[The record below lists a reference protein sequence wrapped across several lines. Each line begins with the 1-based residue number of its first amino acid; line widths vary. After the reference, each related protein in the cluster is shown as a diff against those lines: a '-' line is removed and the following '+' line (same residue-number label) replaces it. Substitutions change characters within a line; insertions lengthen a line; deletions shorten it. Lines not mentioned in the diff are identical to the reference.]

1 MSFFRDLLQK
11 TLRRLLPTR
20 SRGNLSPIYKTP
32 SFSPWGADDVF
43 DAVTMA
49 EAGDTSR
56 LFPMYDQV
64 VMENSHLQTEFT
76 KRKLAVLGD
85 VFSIQPA
92 SKEAADVAAAE
103 WVKSWHDEC
112 PDWLT
117 AMIALLD
124 STIYPVSVV
133 QKWFEPGTH
142 GRRYD
147 LRMRRV
153 DPELFDFR
161 MGGFRIFDT
170 MDGVRQGTSHG
181 ITCGEYI
188 VHRGHLLTSPDCWGG
203 PMRSLL
209 GWHLLANASPEW
221 WGRFLERLGAPFLV
235 GEVSAGDDGERAKVE
250 QAFSQALR
258 LFGIVVSSGTRIQM
272 LQSQAASTGDA
283 HEKLHDK
290 CCREISKLI
299 LGQTSSADVQKT
311 GSLGNSNQAHLQVKG
326 EFRDW
331 DSVRLCDTINRQILV
346 PFMRLNGI
354 SGRPPDISF
363 GVPDVKEAELSAA
376 LISALPAAGL
386 ELTDEGVKAFS
397 DRIGLPLQR
406 APKTDPSTERPAPF
420 SAERDLAVHRSDLIQ
435 SAQARLV
442 TATAPRYARRLA
454 AADLPDDV
462 TGSGAEILLQYLETS
477 ALQGN

>member
-1 MSFFRDLLQK
+1 MSLFRTLLEK
-11 TLRRLLPTR
+11 ALGRLLPTR
-20 SRGNLSPIYKTP
+20 SRSILSPIYKTP
-32 SFSPWGADDVF
+32 SFSPWSADDVF

-64 VMENSHLQTEFT
+64 VIENAHLQTEFS

-85 VFSIQPA
+85 VFNVQAA
-92 SKEAADVAAAE
+92 SKDSADVVAAD
-103 WVKSWHDEC
+103 WVKAWHDEC

-133 QKWFEPGTH
+133 QKWFEAGTS
-142 GRRYD
+142 GRRFN

-161 MGGFRIFDT
+161 EGGFKIFDT
-170 MDGVRQGTSHG
+170 VCGVRQGTSHD
-181 ITCGEYI
+181 ITADEYV
-188 VHRGHLLTSPDCWGG
+188 VHRGHLLTAPDCWGG
-203 PMRSLL
+203 PMRSLFF
-209 GWHLLANASPEW
+209 WHLLATSSPEW

-235 GEVSAGDDGERAKVE
+235 GEVSSGDDSERSKVE
-250 QAFSQALR
+250 EAFSKALR

-272 LQSQAASTGDA
+272 LQAQAAQTGDA

-331 DSVRLCDTINRQILV
+331 DSMRLCDTITRQIIV
-346 PFMRLNGI
+346 PFMRVNGV
-354 SGRPPDISF
+354 SGRPPLISF
-363 GVPDVKEAELSAA
+363 GVADVKEAELSAA
-376 LISALPAAGL
+376 LISALPNAGL

-406 APKTDPSTERPAPF
+406 APKPNPSDERPTPF
-420 SAERDLAVHRSDLIQ
+420 SAERDLAVHRADLIQ

-442 TATAPRYARRLA
+442 SATMPRYARRLA
-454 AADLPDDV
+454 AAELPDSIN
-462 TGSGAEILLQYLETS
+462 GSGAEILLQFLETS